1 MRLEV
6 QKAVPVRT
14 PRLAQ
19 ALGVPQE
26 PGSPFAPSL
35 SSEPP
40 FVLLSAY
47 LPRQALQAACRG
59 LRPKGRRP
67 LTNPRTAGGGPEE
80 PGAGRAAVA
89 AEEQRAGEDKPFP
102 TTAAYCS
109 RLRPRPR
116 QPRSPSRRPPLAHRA
131 GPSSS
136 SSQLRVPAAVATAAA
151 AAAAAEATVDS
162 DSVPGR
168 RATAAAATASTA
180 SGLPPAAAEA
190 APAAGAI
197 LLLGLLFLL
206 LVLRRPV
213 ARCPRPLP
221 LPQAPARPG
230 DWGGDEGEDPPSGGG
245 AGGGEGRARE
255 QSSESPATNA
265 RRETGDALRR
275 DRKSHTP

>member
-1 MRLEV
+1 MLTVLTEAPWGR
-6 QKAVPVRT
+6 
-14 PRLAQ
+14 
-19 ALGVPQE
+19 
-26 PGSPFAPSL
+26 PG
-35 SSEPP
+35 
-40 FVLLSAY
+40 
-47 LPRQALQAACRG
+47 
-59 LRPKGRRP
+59 GRC
-67 LTNPRTAGGGPEE
+67 GG
-80 PGAGRAAVA
+80 
-89 AEEQRAGEDKPFP
+89 EQRAGEDKSFP

-109 RLRPRPR
+109 RQRPRPR

-151 AAAAAEATVDS
+151 AAAAAAATVDS

-197 LLLGLLFLL
+197 LLVCLLFLL

-230 DWGGDEGEDPPSGGG
+230 DWGGDEGEDPPSEGG
-245 AGGGEGRARE
+245 AGGGAGRARE
-255 QSSESPATNA
+255 QSCESPATNA
-265 RRETGDALRR
+265 REGGRRRSPPRPKVSHSLSRGTGPSVRPALPHRRLWAQQASGQMAKVLDLISFVLVTPLGVQPPKAVKQPKGPDALLQNV
-275 DRKSHTP
+275 SPGLCEQ